1 MTKQGLMD
9 GDIDHILVSEE
20 QIRARVKE
28 LGEQISRD
36 YAGEEIVLLCILK
49 GACVFFTDLA
59 RALDLHIKMEFMA
72 ISSYGNSRETSG
84 VVRIN
89 KDMDMSITGRHVLI
103 AEDIMDSGLTLSHLK
118 KLLSAREHKGFLIA
132 QLEGVADVNAAQALK
147 NRVVQIARA
156 DARLPRGAFFLQD
169 IIGAS
174 VVDESGAEVGT
185 LAEVLELPTQ
195 RVYVVR
201 GETEHLIPAV
211 PAFILNT
218 DAEAGVITVRLI
230 EGM

>member
-1 MTKQGLMD
+1 MEKQSFVDAGKIVNTHGVRGEVRIEVWLD
-9 GDIDHILVSEE
+9 SPALLKRCG
-20 QIRARVKE
+20 RVF
-28 LGEQISRD
+28 LG
-36 YAGEEIVLLCILK
+36 GEE
-49 GACVFFTDLA
+49 
-59 RALDLHIKMEFMA
+59 
-72 ISSYGNSRETSG
+72 
-84 VVRIN
+84 
-89 KDMDMSITGRHVLI
+89 
-103 AEDIMDSGLTLSHLK
+103 K

-201 GETEHLIPAV
+201 GETEHLIPVV

>member
-1 MTKQGLMD
+1 MEKQSF
-9 GDIDHILVSEE
+9 IDAGKIVNTHGVRGEVRIEVWLDSPAMLK
-20 QIRARVKE
+20 RCGRVW
-28 LGEQISRD
+28 LG
-36 YAGEEIVLLCILK
+36 GEE
-49 GACVFFTDLA
+49 
-59 RALDLHIKMEFMA
+59 
-72 ISSYGNSRETSG
+72 
-84 VVRIN
+84 
-89 KDMDMSITGRHVLI
+89 
-103 AEDIMDSGLTLSHLK
+103 K

-132 QLEGVADVNAAQALK
+132 QLEGVSDVGAAQALK

-156 DARLPRGAFFLQD
+156 DAKLSRGAYFLQD

-174 VVDESGAEVGT
+174 VVDEDGAEIGK
-185 LAEVLELPTQ
+185 LAEVLELPGQ

-218 DAEAGVITVRLI
+218 DAENGVITVRLI

>member
-1 MTKQGLMD
+1 MF
-9 GDIDHILVSEE
+9 
-20 QIRARVKE
+20 
-28 LGEQISRD
+28 LG
-36 YAGEEIVLLCILK
+36 GEE
-49 GACVFFTDLA
+49 
-59 RALDLHIKMEFMA
+59 
-72 ISSYGNSRETSG
+72 
-84 VVRIN
+84 
-89 KDMDMSITGRHVLI
+89 
-103 AEDIMDSGLTLSHLK
+103 K

>member
-1 MTKQGLMD
+1 MEKQSFVDAGKIVNTHGVRGEVRIEVWLD
-9 GDIDHILVSEE
+9 SPALLKRCG
-20 QIRARVKE
+20 RVF
-28 LGEQISRD
+28 LG
-36 YAGEEIVLLCILK
+36 GEE
-49 GACVFFTDLA
+49 
-59 RALDLHIKMEFMA
+59 
-72 ISSYGNSRETSG
+72 
-84 VVRIN
+84 
-89 KDMDMSITGRHVLI
+89 
-103 AEDIMDSGLTLSHLK
+103 K

-132 QLEGVADVNAAQALK
+132 QFEGVADVNAAQALK